1 MNGQPCAIMHAGDQ
15 SSCTV
20 CKMVWDRNDMHP
32 PACPISGYKI
42 PPVAMANPT
51 PATAEECHP
60 LYAPLMCAIEQAMR
74 GKGERHGGATT
85 PFLEQQWVALAKSH
99 GIGFLTGQAAKKL
112 NEAAAGKS
120 GEAYERELL
129 GAIVYIGMAIL
140 KHRGQA

>member
-32 PACPISGYKI
+32 PACPISTT
-42 PPVAMANPT
+42 NPT
-51 PATAEECHP
+51 PATAEERHP

>member
-1 MNGQPCAIMHAGDQ
+1 MNGQPCEIMHAGDQ
-15 SSCTV
+15 SLCTM
-20 CKMVWDRNDMHP
+20 CERVWDRNDPHP
-32 PACPISGYKI
+32 PACPISTT
-42 PPVAMANPT
+42 NPT

-85 PFLEQQWVALAKSH
+85 PFLEQQWVALAKRH

>member
-1 MNGQPCAIMHAGDQ
+1 MNGQPCEIMHAGDQ
-15 SSCTV
+15 SLCTM
-20 CKMVWDRNDMHP
+20 CERVWDRNDPHP
-32 PACPISGYKI
+32 PACPISTT
-42 PPVAMANPT
+42 NPT
-51 PATAEECHP
+51 PATAEERHP

>member
-1 MNGQPCAIMHAGDQ
+1 MNGQLCAIRHASDQ
-15 SSCTV
+15 SSCTT
-20 CKMVWDRNDMHP
+20 CKMVWDRNDPHP
-32 PACPISGYKI
+32 PACPTSTT
-42 PPVAMANPT
+42 NPT

>member
-1 MNGQPCAIMHAGDQ
+1 MNDRPCKIAHMSDQ
-15 SSCTV
+15 STCTT
-20 CKMVWDRNDMHP
+20 CRMVWDRNDTHP
-32 PACPISGYKI
+32 PACPVNGQGL
-42 PPVAMANPT
+42 PAAAAAPVTVGADIA
-51 PATAEECHP
+51 AHP
-60 LYAPLMCAIEQAMR
+60 LYAPLLAAIEQAMY
-74 GKGERHGGATT
+74 GKGGRHGGAVT

-140 KHRGQA
+140 KHRGKA